1 MTVAETNDLS
11 AHYRSINP
19 QPNSIN
25 LLNGQRY
32 GNRYAFQTNQSYNI
46 PVSSWQPIKDDPDKF
61 QKLVQWYVSDHFN
74 NQLPRILELERYYLA
89 DNNIHYWLSNKRSN
103 RADNRI
109 SSALARYITN
119 IQVGYEFGTPLT
131 FGYQNK
137 DDENDTG
144 ENVIQAVND
153 FNQTNDEPYH
163 EKIMGKNLAN
173 VGRAYELLY
182 VPEGTKQP
190 KITAIDP
197 NSAFV
202 VWSTDVEPIE
212 LFAVRYYVVNDA
224 DKTYYQIEVYTDNHI
239 YHFTAGTNPD
249 SDWTLTSD
257 EEHYFQQVPLTEY
270 RLNEER
276 VGAWETKLDEIDAY
290 DQALSE
296 MANSQADF
304 SNAMLMI
311 NGKVANR
318 SGKTEQM
325 LDPKGQPVYL
335 DNVSGGYTNQSTT
348 KGKPNA
354 PVMVQKV
361 LDTKAN
367 VLYLKPYVHDNPN
380 GSPTISNTSAAYLTK
395 SLNADEWQI
404 YIQQLLSDIHK
415 DTNTPDT
422 TDQNFAANASGVAM
436 AYKLW
441 GSDQEMAMS
450 ETLYQRGLRR
460 RLRLLAIYWNYV
472 SSTGIK
478 VTDDS
483 NPADNVTI
491 TFTPNLPKNNQETM
505 TLIQGLNQ
513 TGKFSA
519 QTLRELAE
527 PITGIPAGQEEE
539 RSDDEGSQQDD
550 RTATLIANAQA
561 KAQKMNNGSGDDD
574 DNDQAGAQ
582 EDQQDDPTGQPQ
594 QSDD

>member
-1 MTVAETNDLS
+1 M
-11 AHYRSINP
+11 
-19 QPNSIN
+19 
-25 LLNGQRY
+25 
-32 GNRYAFQTNQSYNI
+32 
-46 PVSSWQPIKDDPDKF
+46 
-61 QKLVQWYVSDHFN
+61 
-74 NQLPRILELERYYLA
+74 
-89 DNNIHYWLSNKRSN
+89 
-103 RADNRI
+103 
-109 SSALARYITN
+109 
-119 IQVGYEFGTPLT
+119 
-131 FGYQNK
+131 
-137 DDENDTG
+137 
-144 ENVIQAVND
+144 
-153 FNQTNDEPYH
+153 
-163 EKIMGKNLAN
+163 
-173 VGRAYELLY
+173 
-182 VPEGTKQP
+182 
-190 KITAIDP
+190 
-197 NSAFV
+197 
-202 VWSTDVEPIE
+202 
-212 LFAVRYYVVNDA
+212 
-224 DKTYYQIEVYTDNHI
+224 
-239 YHFTAGTNPD
+239 
-249 SDWTLTSD
+249 
-257 EEHYFQQVPLTEY
+257 
-270 RLNEER
+270 
-276 VGAWETKLDEIDAY
+276 GAWETKLDEIDAY

-311 NGKVANR
+311 NGKVANQ

-325 LDPKGQPVYL
+325 LDPKSQPVYL

-348 KGKPNA
+348 NGKPNA

-395 SLNADEWQI
+395 SLNASEWQI
-404 YIQQLLSDIHK
+404 YIDQLLSDIHK

-478 VTDDS
+478 VTDDI

-527 PITGIPAGQEEE
+527 PITGIPADQEEE

-574 DNDQAGAQ
+574 DNDQARAQ
-582 EDQQDDPTGQPQ
+582 EDQQDGPTGQPQ

>member
-1 MTVAETNDLS
+1 MAETNDLS

-19 QPNSIN
+19 QPNSIS
-25 LLNGQRY
+25 LLNGRRY
-32 GNRYAFQTNQSYNI
+32 GNRYSFQTNQAYNI
-46 PVSSWQPIKDDPDKF
+46 PSSKWEAVKDSPDKF
-61 QKLVQWYVSDHFN
+61 QKLVKWYVSDHFD

-89 DNNIHYWLSNKRSN
+89 DNNIHYWLSHKKSN

-137 DDENDTG
+137 DNDNDTG
-144 ENVIQAVND
+144 DNIMQVLDD
-153 FNQTNDEPYH
+153 FNQSNDEPYH

-182 VPEGTKQP
+182 VPQNSKQP

-202 VWSTDVEPIE
+202 VWSTDVEPVE
-212 LFAVRYYVVNDA
+212 LFAVRYYVVNVA
-224 DKTYYQIEVYTDNHI
+224 DETYYQVEVYTDNHI
-239 YHFTAGTNPD
+239 YYFNCKDNPD
-249 SDWTLTSD
+249 SDWTLDHSD
-257 EEHYFQQVPLTEY
+257 EHFFKEVPLIEY

-276 VGAWETKLDEIDAY
+276 VGAWETKLDELDAY

-296 MANSQADF
+296 MANSQEDF
-304 SNAMLMI
+304 SNATLMV
-311 NGKVANR
+311 NGKVANN

-335 DNVSGGYTNQSTT
+335 DNTHGGYTNQSTT
-348 KGKPNA
+348 NGKPNA

-367 VLYLKPYVHDNPN
+367 VLYLKPYIHQNPN
-380 GSPTISNTSAAYLTK
+380 GTPSISNTSAGYLTK
-395 SLNADEWQI
+395 SLDANEWQI

-450 ETLYQRGLRR
+450 ETLYQRGIRR
-460 RLRLLAIYWNYV
+460 RLELLAIYWSYLSN
-472 SSTGIK
+472 TGVK

-527 PITGIPAGQEEE
+527 PITGIPADQEKE

-561 KAQKMNNGSGDDD
+561 NAQKMNNGSGDDD
-574 DNDQAGAQ
+574 GNDQAG
-582 EDQQDDPTGQPQ
+582 T
-594 QSDD
+594 